1 MKLFGKRS
9 LKIIAASAMTVF
21 SLLAAT
27 LGAIA
32 WFASK
37 RNESANS
44 DEFAI
49 YHDTSMITTISCYAI
64 KYDGV
69 YGAMA
74 KKLVSGADNEYKM
87 SEYDY
92 ILRDKN
98 INTPLFLRVEITG
111 FDTNK
116 DLQISIP
123 CTGAYLTNGQNYINP
138 YLSNVVCS
146 KFSYGLLINNNVV
159 PDTYVLEDNEIVGG
173 DVNTIYM
180 GMRDRVASMEGTPFV
195 KSSSQKDNNVNLTLD
210 HTTLYQS
217 SNIVS
222 RDVDGDGNNEDIV
235 VIYLVFDYYET
246 NSVNLVEDYVNSY
259 DGLGLDYSLNFDS
272 DIGLI
277 TIRDKEAN

>member
-1 MKLFGKRS
+1 
-9 LKIIAASAMTVF
+9 MTFF

-27 LGAIA
+27 LGAVA

-37 RNESANS
+37 RSESAESN
-44 DEFAI
+44 EFVI
-49 YHDTSMITTISCYAI
+49 YQDTSNITTISCYAI

-74 KKLVSGADNEYKM
+74 KKLVSGADNEFKM

-98 INTPLFLRVEITG
+98 INTPLFLRVEISG
-111 FDTNK
+111 FNTSK

-123 CTGAYLTNGQNYINP
+123 CEGAYLVNGQNYINP

-146 KFSYGLLINNNVV
+146 KFSHGLLINNNVV
-159 PDTYVLEDNEIVGG
+159 PDTYVLEDDEIVGG

-195 KSSSQKDNNVNLTLD
+195 KSSSRKDSTIYLDLD
-210 HTTLYQS
+210 HTSLYQPA
-217 SNIVS
+217 NIIS

-259 DGLGLDYSLNFDS
+259 DGLGLDYSLNFSS
-272 DIGLI
+272 DIGLM
-277 TIRDKEAN
+277 TLRDI

>member
-37 RNESANS
+37 RNETAESN
-44 DEFAI
+44 EFVI
-49 YHDTSMITTISCYAI
+49 YQDTSNITTISCYAI
-64 KYDGV
+64 KYDGI

-74 KKLVSGADNEYKM
+74 KKLVSGADNEFKM

-92 ILRDKN
+92 IFRDKN
-98 INTPLFLRVEITG
+98 INTPLFLRVEISG
-111 FDTNK
+111 FNTSK

-123 CTGAYLTNGQNYINP
+123 CEGAYLVNGQNYINP

-159 PDTYVLEDNEIVGG
+159 PDTYVLEDDEIVGG

-195 KSSSQKDNNVNLTLD
+195 KSSSQKDNTIYLDLD
-210 HTTLYQS
+210 HTSLYQPA
-217 SNIVS
+217 NIIS

-259 DGLGLDYSLNFDS
+259 DGSGLDYSLNFNS
-272 DIGLI
+272 DIGLM
-277 TIRDKEAN
+277 TLRDI

>member
-1 MKLFGKRS
+1 MKLVGKRS
-9 LKIIAASAMTVF
+9 LKIIAASAMTAF
-21 SLLAAT
+21 SLLAVT
-27 LGAIA
+27 IGAVA

-37 RNESANS
+37 RSESAESN
-44 DEFAI
+44 EFVI
-49 YHDTSMITTISCYAI
+49 YQDTSSITTISCYAI

-74 KKLVSGADNEYKM
+74 KKLVSGEDNEFKM

-98 INTPLFLRVEITG
+98 INTPLFLRVEISG
-111 FDTNK
+111 FNTSK

-123 CTGAYLTNGQNYINP
+123 CEGAYLANGQNYINP

-159 PDTYVLEDNEIVGG
+159 PDTYVLEDDEIVGG

-195 KSSSQKDNNVNLTLD
+195 KSSSQKDSTIYLDLD
-210 HTTLYQS
+210 HNSLYQPA
-217 SNIVS
+217 NIVS

-259 DGLGLDYSLNFDS
+259 DGSGLDYSLNFSS
-272 DIGLI
+272 DIGLM
-277 TIRDKEAN
+277 TLRDI

>member
-1 MKLFGKRS
+1 MKLVGKRS
-9 LKIIAASAMTVF
+9 LKIIAASAMTAF

-27 LGAIA
+27 IGAVA

-37 RNESANS
+37 RSESAESN
-44 DEFAI
+44 EFVI
-49 YHDTSMITTISCYAI
+49 YQDTSSITTISCYAI

-74 KKLVSGADNEYKM
+74 KKLVSGEDNEFKM

-98 INTPLFLRVEITG
+98 INTPLFLRVEISG
-111 FDTNK
+111 FNTSK

-123 CTGAYLTNGQNYINP
+123 CEGAYLVNGQNYINP

-146 KFSYGLLINNNVV
+146 KFSYGLLINNNLV
-159 PDTYVLEDNEIVGG
+159 PDTYVLEDDEIVGG

-195 KSSSQKDNNVNLTLD
+195 KSSSQKDSTIYLNLD
-210 HTTLYQS
+210 HTSLYQPA
-217 SNIVS
+217 NIVS

-246 NSVNLVEDYVNSY
+246 NNVNLVDDYVNSY
-259 DGLGLDYSLNFDS
+259 DGSGLDYSLNFSS
-272 DIGLI
+272 DIGLM
-277 TIRDKEAN
+277 TLRDI